1 MNVAK
6 LQIAL
11 FEPEIPQNTGNIG
24 RTCVSMDVPLHLVRP
39 LGFVLDDKHLKRAGL
54 DYWPH
59 LDWQVHENVDDFI
72 DDPPGKRLILTRS
85 WSGTS
90 LYEFEF
96 EPGDVLIFGKESVG
110 LDNEIYERLPDHHVT
125 IPMVGA
131 TRSLNLA
138 NSVAIVLF
146 EAMRQM
152 HVKGLPVFEAR
163 ENCVQAQRKERG
175 D

>member
-1 MNVAK
+1 MNAAK

-11 FEPEIPQNTGNIG
+11 VEPEIPQNTGNIG
-24 RTCVSMDVPLHLVRP
+24 RTCVSLDVPLHLVRP
-39 LGFVLDDKHLKRAGL
+39 LGFVIDDKHLKRAGL
-54 DYWPH
+54 DYWPYLEWH
-59 LDWQVHENVDDFI
+59 VHENVDEFI
-72 DDPPGKRLILTRS
+72 TKPPGDRLILTRS
-85 WSGTS
+85 WGGTS

-96 EPGDVLIFGKESVG
+96 QPGDVLVFGKESVG
-110 LDNEIYERLPDHHVT
+110 LDDEIFSRVDQHHVT

-152 HVKGLPVFEAR
+152 NDKGMPVFEAR
-163 ENCVQAQRKERG
+163 QNCVQANRQKRQE
-175 D
+175 